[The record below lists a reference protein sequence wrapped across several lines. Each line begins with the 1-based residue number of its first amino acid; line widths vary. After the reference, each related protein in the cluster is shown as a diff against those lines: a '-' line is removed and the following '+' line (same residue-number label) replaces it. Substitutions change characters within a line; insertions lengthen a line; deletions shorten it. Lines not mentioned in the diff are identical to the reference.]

1 MDEKRTP
8 LVRPETLCAHA
19 GSGSDAEF
27 HSLSTPVYM
36 TSTFALKDTGEVG
49 PYFYTRE
56 GNPTRAA
63 LERALAGL
71 EGGPSEGL
79 GTSAVAIATAA
90 GVAAETTVLSI
101 FPAGSHVIAGKEL
114 YGGTLRLFREAF
126 EPRGLTFSFIDM
138 RDAAQIAAAVRPETR
153 CIWIET
159 PTNPLLNLTDVAA
172 VARIARPKKIVT
184 VVDGTFASP
193 YFQKPL
199 ALGADVVVHSTTKYL
214 NGHSDVVGGAVI
226 AKSEALG
233 KKLVSMARTLGTP
246 CSPFD
251 AFLVLRG
258 IKTLALRMQAHERN
272 ALALAR
278 FLETRREVE
287 RVYYPGL
294 PSHPQHALAKR
305 QMTGFGGML
314 AFDLKGGRDAVF
326 ALFRN
331 LRLFTPA
338 ASLGGVESLIS
349 HPPSLSHKAFTPEE
363 RRAAGIHDGL
373 VRVSAGIEHPDD
385 LVADLSQA
393 LSLL

>member
-1 MDEKRTP
+1 MNEKGKP
-8 LVRPETLCAHA
+8 PVKPETLCAHA

-27 HSLSTPVYM
+27 HSLSTPVYL
-36 TSTFALKDTGEVG
+36 TSTFALKESGEVG

-63 LERALAGL
+63 LEQALVDL
-71 EGGPSEGL
+71 EGG
-79 GTSAVAIATAA
+79 ARAIACAA
-90 GVAAETTVLSI
+90 GVAAETTALSL

-126 EPRGLTFSFIDM
+126 EPRGLSFTFVDM
-138 RDAAQIAAAVRPETR
+138 RDAAQVAAAVRPDTR

-159 PTNPLLNLTDVAA
+159 PTNPLLNLVDIAA
-172 VARIARPKKIVT
+172 VAAIAKPKKIVT

-226 AKSEALG
+226 AKSAALG
-233 KKLVSMARTLGTP
+233 MKLTSLARTLGTP

-258 IKTLALRMQAHERN
+258 IKTLALRMQAHERAAM
-272 ALALAR
+272 ALAKA
-278 FLETRREVE
+278 LEKRPEVE

-294 PSHPQHALAKR
+294 PSHPQHELAKR

-314 AFDLKGGRDAVF
+314 AFDLKGGKDAVLE
-326 ALFRN
+326 LFRHV
-331 LRLFTPA
+331 RLFTPA

-349 HPPSLSHKAFTPEE
+349 NPPTLSHKAFTPEE
-363 RRAAGIHDGL
+363 RKAAGINDGL

-393 LSLL
+393 LDALG